1 MNNNTRDMTNAQSQY
16 LLNLPKKILDDNNN
30 LLNTITIDQKFP
42 FNKRFELISDQDD
55 EFTFLWEIQ
64 QSKKN
69 TIRISLHYQEND
81 SKTGLLRID
90 YNGGHT
96 NPEIVSDSVPE
107 KFYPYAGKVFA
118 NDEHHIHYHVE
129 GYKSLAW
136 AIPLTDDEF
145 EVTELSESNHFN
157 DSLANAVKLFAKTI
171 NIETTITINPLLL

>member
-1 MNNNTRDMTNAQSQY
+1 MTNEQSQY
-16 LLNLPKKILDDNNN
+16 LLKLPKKIIGDNND
-30 LLNTITIDQKFP
+30 LLNAIAINQKFP
-42 FNKRFELISDQDD
+42 FNKRFELISEQDD

-64 QSKKN
+64 QGKKN

-96 NPEIVSDSVPE
+96 NPVTVSDSVPE
-107 KFYPYAGKVFA
+107 KFHQYAGKVFS

-129 GYKSLAW
+129 GYKSLSW

-145 EVTELSESNHFN
+145 EVKELNESNDFN
-157 DSLANAVKLFAKTI
+157 NSFANAVILFAKAI
-171 NIETTITINPLLL
+171 NVETTITINTLLL